1 MYKYFCPFVYISTVE
16 SGINIPGTFINF
28 DDFSHQYT
36 LISAGTFI
44 NLVRKFQNFFM
55 TPIDSTHQD
64 EPKCTLER
72 VVWPIR
78 TGRNLPLKLQGMSV
92 YWPKIQYAL
101 ITSMIFLGKS
111 VNTVLA
117 ERTKPN
123 VFHIT
128 MRNSLLSDPST

>member
-1 MYKYFCPFVYISTVE
+1 MANTPSKPYE
-16 SGINIPGTFINF
+16 
-28 DDFSHQYT
+28 
-36 LISAGTFI
+36 
-44 NLVRKFQNFFM
+44 FFT

-64 EPKCTLER
+64 EPKCTLEC

-101 ITSMIFLGKS
+101 ITSMNYLGQS

-117 ERTKPN
+117 AHTKPK
-123 VFHIT
+123 VFHTLREI
-128 MRNSLLSDPST
+128 